1 MKFCEKLRL
10 KRTQARMTQEELA
23 RRLGLAKRTV
33 EGYESGRF
41 YPRSREVYAQL
52 SALFGVDKNWFLTE
66 EEPSL
71 DRPEDARGEAEEVL
85 SRVKSLYAGGR
96 MSESDKDALAKAL
109 MEAYWLAKKKNGEE
123 SHV

>member
-10 KRTQARMTQEELA
+10 KRTQAHMTQEELA

-33 EGYESGRF
+33 EGYESGQF
-41 YPRSREVYAQL
+41 YPRSREVYSQL
-52 SALFGVDKNWFLTE
+52 STLFGVDKNWFLTE
-66 EEPSL
+66 DEPSH
-71 DRPEDARGEAEEVL
+71 DWSEDARGEAEEVI
-85 SRVKSLYAGGR
+85 SRVRGLYAGGR

-109 MEAYWLAKKKNGEE
+109 MEAYWMAKKKSAED